1 MPIIVVDIGHHEND
15 SGAVANSLREVDLNV
30 SICKY
35 LVKDLERHGLKV
47 VVTTG
52 TLQNRANVANS
63 IEADWFISIHNNA
76 GGGDGTEVLVYSNQ
90 LPQKAMAQN
99 ILNEIVNQGLNNS
112 RGIKERPDVYV
123 LRKTVMPAVLV
134 ECAFIDTKDKEA
146 VDEEH
151 EREAFGKAIAKGVLK
166 TLGIPYIEEAP
177 KYVYHIAIRS
187 FTDQNEAQ
195 KTLEIAK
202 HIFEEACIVKGGN
215 AEWIK

>member
-1 MPIIVVDIGHHEND
+1 MPTIVIDIGHHEND
-15 SGAVANSLREVDLNV
+15 SGAVAGTLREVDLNV

-35 LVKDLERHGLKV
+35 LVKDLERHGIKV

-52 TLQNRANVANS
+52 TLQNRAKVAND
-63 IEADWFISIHNNA
+63 IKADWFISIHNNA
-76 GGGDGTEVLVYSNQ
+76 GGGDGTEVLVYKNQ
-90 LPQKAMAQN
+90 FPQKAMAQN
-99 ILNEIVNQGLNNS
+99 ILDEIVSQGLNNS

-123 LRKTVMPAVLV
+123 LRKTIMPAVLI

-166 TLGIPYIEEAP
+166 TLGIPYIEETP
-177 KYVYHIAIRS
+177 KYVYHIGIGS
-187 FTDQNEAQ
+187 YKDQNEAQ

-202 HIFEEACIVKGGN
+202 HIFEEACIVKGVIQNG
-215 AEWIK
+215 